1 MGPVVRVKVCGVT
14 RPEDA
19 AMVEAAGAHAVGLV
33 FAPSKRQLSPE
44 QAAAVSAALGPFVAR
59 VGVFVDEEP
68 ERVLELA
75 ALARLSAL
83 QLHGDEPPEHARRLA
98 RHYPVIKA
106 FRLKGPPPA
115 ELFSYPADAY
125 LLDGPR
131 PGSGRAFD
139 WDWLGDLPPGRRVI
153 VAGGLTPENVCSLL
167 HRYRPYGVDTS
178 SGVESAPGVKD
189 WRRIAAF
196 VRAVESCG

>member
-1 MGPVVRVKVCGVT
+1 M
-14 RPEDA
+14 
-19 AMVEAAGAHAVGLV
+19 HALGFV
-33 FAPSKRQLSPE
+33 FAPSPRRVSPE
-44 QAAAVSAALGPFVAR
+44 RAAAIASELGPFVAR
-59 VGVFVDEEP
+59 VGVFVNAGLEEI
-68 ERVLELA
+68 LA
-75 ALARLSAL
+75 TAETAGLTAI
-83 QLHGDEPPEHARRLA
+83 QLHGDEPPELA
-98 RHYPVIKA
+98 AALSGRYPVIKA
-106 FRLKGPPPA
+106 FRLREGVPPGA
-115 ELFSYPADAY
+115 LDYPASAL